1 MCALS
6 IVVRISYRTHWY
18 GSSTMIRRRGGRE
31 RELVAELSAARE
43 TAGLSMRELSA
54 RLKRSQNFCHLVESG
69 TRSISVVEFL
79 DWCQVVG
86 ADPAAIIQRVS

>member
-1 MCALS
+1 
-6 IVVRISYRTHWY
+6 
-18 GSSTMIRRRGGRE
+18 
-31 RELVAELSAARE
+31 
-43 TAGLSMRELSA
+43 MRELSA